1 MFLAPGAH
9 LGPYTIVGL
18 RHKDG
23 REEVDRAR
31 DTRRRSE
38 ARKARLRA
46 RALVGLVLAWPILIL
61 ACGGRG
67 GSAPAAEITLVD
79 RMNVALAAKRLCSA
93 VWVSNR
99 AEEEAR
105 WASVFSFLNERARR
119 ALDQGDLQFAVDRD
133 SEITVASW
141 SGTEI
146 KAGFFG
152 DQGCVI
158 LPEGTE
164 QVYFTPVEVAS
175 ALPDAQILEWPMGD
189 VPPSAAPA
197 LDVDWAK
204 VDEALEIAFSH
215 PEDHTAAFLAV
226 HGGRIIAGRYGD
238 GADPQ
243 TQLESWSMGK
253 SVTATLVGL
262 LIHQGHL
269 GLWDPAP
276 VPEWQNTEG
285 DPRAAIRVADLLRMS
300 SGLFFT
306 HSSDDEE
313 RLGLSFIPGQPDHSL
328 GYVAPVDV
336 FQFSESRPLE
346 HEPNTVGRY
355 RNCDPL
361 VLGSIIK
368 RTVEALGEEYL
379 SWPQRALF
387 DKIGTRRQVLE
398 TDAFGNFVL
407 TGFDFGTA
415 PGWARLG
422 QLYLQDGIWQ
432 GERLL
437 PEGFVDF
444 VSSPAPAWAQG
455 EYGGLFWV
463 GHEALPDGAYSMRGA
478 GGQEVSMV
486 PSHDLV
492 LVRLGHS
499 VGAVGDYTERRN
511 QAYRLIVEAVA
522 SH

>member
-1 MFLAPGAH
+1 MAVANWAGNE
-9 LGPYTIVGL
+9 I
-18 RHKDG
+18 
-23 REEVDRAR
+23 RA
-31 DTRRRSE
+31 
-38 ARKARLRA
+38 A
-46 RALVGLVLAWPILIL
+46 
-61 ACGGRG
+61 
-67 GSAPAAEITLVD
+67 
-79 RMNVALAAKRLCSA
+79 
-93 VWVSNR
+93 
-99 AEEEAR
+99 
-105 WASVFSFLNERARR
+105 
-119 ALDQGDLQFAVDRD
+119 
-133 SEITVASW
+133 
-141 SGTEI
+141 
-146 KAGFFG
+146 FFG

-164 QVYFTPVEVAS
+164 QVYFTPIKVAS
-175 ALPDAQILEWPMGD
+175 ALPDVGTLEWPMGD
-189 VPPSAAPA
+189 LPPSAEPA
-197 LDVDWAK
+197 LDADQTK

-226 HGGRIIAGRYGD
+226 HAGRIIAERYGP
-238 GADPQ
+238 GAGSE

-262 LIHQGHL
+262 LIGRGHL

-368 RTVEALGEEYL
+368 RTVEAHDEEYL

-398 TDAFGNFVL
+398 TDPFGNFVL
-407 TGFDFGTA
+407 TGFDFGTGR
-415 PGWARLG
+415 GWARLG
-422 QLYLQDGIWQ
+422 QLYLQDGVWQ

-444 VSSPAPAWAQG
+444 VSAPAPAWEQG
-455 EYGGLFWV
+455 QYGGLFWV
-463 GHEALPDGAYSMRGA
+463 GHEALPEGAYSMRGA
-478 GGQEVSMV
+478 GGQEVSIV

-499 VGAVGDYTERRN
+499 TGAVGDYTERRD
-511 QAYRLIVEAVA
+511 QAYRLIVEAVS